1 MKKEL
6 CIRQIYDDFIN
17 KVILTE
23 QEIEVLNLYIKNYS
37 LLKIAD
43 ETKQG
48 TATVSRIIA
57 DLKDKYNNYKKLEIE
72 KLKIFDKSKI

>member
-6 CIRQIYDDFIN
+6 CIKQIYDDFNN
-17 KVILTE
+17 KTILSE
-23 QEIEVLNLYIKNYS
+23 QEKEVLDLFIKDYS

-57 DLKDKYNNYKKLEIE
+57 DLKEKYNNNKKLEIE
-72 KLKIFDKSKI
+72 KLKILDKKTI